1 MLNSRCVFS
10 AVVLFLCLLPAAQPA
25 QPAEPAQGGA
35 ETGSHRIDLA
45 GAAGE
50 ATPEAQVERDGAA
63 WRVRVS
69 RSSGRPGITFTPPG
83 AAWDLTGMGYVEARV
98 KNLGKGALSVHLALD
113 NPGADRT
120 ERKGCCIGSTTIPP
134 GAEQTLRVTI
144 AARPPKALEAALGGM
159 RGTPGGFQ
167 TRQGQ
172 GIDPANVAAISVYVY
187 QPGGKCEYTV
197 SELRAGG
204 SPVFL
209 LPKNLDDLFPMIDRF
224 GQYIHKD
231 WPGKTHGEDDLAA
244 ARKQEAA
251 DLAAHPGPQAWNQ
264 YGGWLAG
271 PKLEATGRFRVAKWR
286 DKWWFVDP
294 EGRLFWS
301 HGLVRVTWSCGYT
314 PITGRERLFAEL
326 AERDSPFG
334 AFYGRSTWAIAGLY
348 ERGAETYNFSGANL
362 LRKYGPNWQ
371 ADFADLVHR
380 RLRSWGLNTMANCSQ
395 PAIYLERKTPYTAT
409 VYSLDSPP
417 EDTPGAT
424 GYVATIHDDS
434 RVIEATS
441 GGWGKFPDVFDP
453 SFKAVL
459 LKEVAQH
466 KGKAVGDPWCLG
478 YFPGNELN
486 WGADET
492 TLARAALASPAD
504 QPAKRALVDQ
514 LKAKYEKIETLNAA
528 WKTSYASWEALV
540 NSTTPPGPGQGR
552 EDLAAFLGT
561 LADAYFRQCREAI
574 KEIDP
579 EGLYLGCR
587 FAGWSHGV
595 VFRTAAKYS
604 DVVSV
609 NRYTETL
616 ADFRLPDGIDKPVV
630 IGEWHFGSLD
640 RGKFHASLRPVPNQ
654 QARGEAYEKYVAS
667 ALDNPWVVGT
677 HWHQFGDQAT
687 TGRDDGENFQN
698 GFVDVCDTPY
708 VETVEACRRIG
719 YRLYELRA
727 AQGGQRAPAGAA
739 K

>member
-1 MLNSRCVFS
+1 MLNSKCVFS
-10 AVVLFLCLLPAAQPA
+10 AVVLFLCLLPAALS
-25 QPAEPAQGGA
+25 AEPGA
-35 ETGSHRIDLA
+35 KAGSHPIDLA
-45 GAAGE
+45 QAIGE

-98 KNLGKGALSVHLALD
+98 KNLGKGALSVHLSLD

-134 GAEQTLRVTI
+134 GAEQTLKVTVS
-144 AARPPKALEAALGGM
+144 ARPPKDLEAALRGM

-172 GIDPANVAAISVYVY
+172 GIDPANVVAISVYVY

-271 PKLEATGRFRVAKWR
+271 PKLEATGRFRVAKR

-326 AERDSPFG
+326 AERDSAIRRLLRPQHLGDRG
-334 AFYGRSTWAIAGLY
+334 ALRAS
-348 ERGAETYNFSGANL
+348 AETYNFSGQPAAEVRPQL
-362 LRKYGPNWQ
+362 ADGLRRPRAPQ
-371 ADFADLVHR
+371 AAKL
-380 RLRSWGLNTMANCSQ
+380 GLNTMANCSQ

-417 EDTPGAT
+417 EDTPAQPAT
-424 GYVATIHDDS
+424 WRRSTTTAASS
-434 RVIEATS
+434 RRPA
-441 GGWGKFPDVFDP
+441 
-453 SFKAVL
+453 
-459 LKEVAQH
+459 
-466 KGKAVGDPWCLG
+466 AVGAN
-478 YFPGNELN
+478 FPTSSIRASRPSSSRRSPSTRARPSATH
-486 WGADET
+486 GAWATFPET
-492 TLARAALASPAD
+492 S
-504 QPAKRALVDQ
+504 
-514 LKAKYEKIETLNAA
+514 
-528 WKTSYASWEALV
+528 
-540 NSTTPPGPGQGR
+540 
-552 EDLAAFLGT
+552 
-561 LADAYFRQCREAI
+561 
-574 KEIDP
+574 
-579 EGLYLGCR
+579 
-587 FAGWSHGV
+587 
-595 VFRTAAKYS
+595 
-604 DVVSV
+604 
-609 NRYTETL
+609 
-616 ADFRLPDGIDKPVV
+616 
-630 IGEWHFGSLD
+630 
-640 RGKFHASLRPVPNQ
+640 
-654 QARGEAYEKYVAS
+654 
-667 ALDNPWVVGT
+667 
-677 HWHQFGDQAT
+677 
-687 TGRDDGENFQN
+687 
-698 GFVDVCDTPY
+698 
-708 VETVEACRRIG
+708 
-719 YRLYELRA
+719 
-727 AQGGQRAPAGAA
+727 
-739 K
+739 